1 MKASLLCAVACAAC
15 ASAPLRE
22 PSCTAPANRVE
33 IQHVQVGWQRQDPT
47 IQSPVVDPRV
57 PTRDPRQAEDLA
69 RNLLDECR
77 SGTAMEPLQD
87 RYSEVPGGS
96 IVVGARSNV
105 PFRAAALCMRKNECA
120 VVRSNVAF
128 HVLKRID

>member
-1 MKASLLCAVACAAC
+1 MLPGGIGRAVSALIGGRLL
-15 ASAPLRE
+15 SGE
-22 PSCTAPANRVE
+22 K
-33 IQHVQVGWQRQDPT
+33 
-47 IQSPVVDPRV
+47 PVVDPRV

>member
-1 MKASLLCAVACAAC
+1 MKPLVLCAVACAAC
-15 ASAPLRE
+15 ASAPPRE

-47 IQSPVVDPRV
+47 IQRPVVDPRV

-69 RNLLDECR
+69 RNLLDQCR
-77 SGTAMEPLQD
+77 SGAAMELLQD

-105 PFRAAALCMRKNECA
+105 PFRAAALCMRKNDCA
-120 VVRSNVAF
+120 LVRSNVAF

>member
-1 MKASLLCAVACAAC
+1 MKLSLPCALFCAAC
-15 ASAPLRE
+15 ASSQVRE
-22 PSCTAPANRVE
+22 PSCTTPATRAE
-33 IQHVQVGWQRQDPT
+33 IQQIQVGWQRPDLTVQRST
-47 IQSPVVDPRV
+47 VDPRV

-69 RNLLDECR
+69 RDLLDQCR
-77 SGTAMEPLQD
+77 AGAAVEPLQD
-87 RYSEVPGGS
+87 RYSEAPGGS

-120 VVRSNVAF
+120 LIRSNVAF